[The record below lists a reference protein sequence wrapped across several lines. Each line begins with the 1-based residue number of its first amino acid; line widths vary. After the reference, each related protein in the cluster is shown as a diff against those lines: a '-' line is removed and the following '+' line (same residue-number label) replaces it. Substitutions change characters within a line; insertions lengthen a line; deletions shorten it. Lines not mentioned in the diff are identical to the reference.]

1 MASISETKARIL
13 RGAVQDNI
21 DVVQG
26 VRGQRAHRQ
35 TRQLRLWLSGS
46 LAVAALV
53 YLTVAAEL
61 VRGRATVQ
69 SAAPVSMATPV
80 LNVNEQIP
88 EWDAPLS
95 HPRPIDRTAIPL
107 SVKTI
112 VIDAGHGG
120 EPGAIS
126 ESGLTEKEI
135 TLDVALRLRRL
146 LQQGP
151 FEVLLT
157 RDSDR
162 RLSLDKRVSFANGN
176 KADLFL
182 SIHVNSME
190 PHSIRALETYYV
202 GPTDDPATLKLASRE
217 NKESE
222 YSLSDYR
229 KILEKIYVDARRD
242 ESRSL
247 ARAIHGQLFHSL
259 KKVNPELENRGV
271 RTAPFVVLIGT
282 QMPAVLVEIA
292 CLSNDD
298 EVELLTKPDYRENIA
313 QSLAQGIRRYAN
325 SLTLAERKGS

>member
-1 MASISETKARIL
+1 MARISETKARIL

-26 VRGQRAHRQ
+26 VRVKRANRQ
-35 TRQLRLWLSGS
+35 TRRLKVWLSGG
-46 LAVAALV
+46 LAVTALV

-61 VRGRATVQ
+61 VRGRAPVQ
-69 SAAPVSMATPV
+69 GAAPVSMATPV
-80 LNVNEQIP
+80 AANEQIP

-95 HPRPIDRTAIPL
+95 HPRPIDRAAIPL

-112 VIDAGHGG
+112 VIDPGHGG
-120 EPGAIS
+120 DPGAIS
-126 ESGLTEKEI
+126 ESGMTEKEI

-190 PHSIRALETYYV
+190 PHTIRALETYYV

-222 YSLSDYR
+222 YSLSDYK

-247 ARAIHGQLFHSL
+247 ARAIHGQLFLSL

-292 CLSNDD
+292 CLSNDA